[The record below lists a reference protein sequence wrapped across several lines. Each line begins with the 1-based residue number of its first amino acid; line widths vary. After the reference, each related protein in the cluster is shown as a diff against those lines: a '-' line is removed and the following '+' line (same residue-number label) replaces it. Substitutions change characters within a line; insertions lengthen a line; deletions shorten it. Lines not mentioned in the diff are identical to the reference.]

1 MKATFELTKELLD
14 ELILAINAQD
24 DTFISNFFELQ
35 HVADIDTILNSL
47 NTDQTKYCFNLLKLH
62 AQAEL
67 ISYLEP
73 DTRAK
78 FLKNLSSAEIS
89 TFIEELDSDDATDI
103 LYEQSRKT
111 REEIISLLSTEKSL
125 IIRDLLRYDENSAGG
140 LMAKELVKCHIDWS
154 VGQCREEIRRLSEI
168 VEKVFSVYVVDDKG
182 KLLGWVPMK
191 SLLLTNGNI
200 PLKEIYDDEIIS
212 IRAYKDE
219 EDVAEIMQKYDLES
233 IPVID
238 MLGTLL
244 GRITIDDVIDV
255 ITELAEKERQL
266 MSGVSENVE
275 SKDSIWAIS
284 RSRLPWL
291 IIGTFGGL
299 LAAHVMGL
307 FEKELLLI
315 PSMAFFIPLIMAT
328 GGNVGIQA
336 SSLVVQSIA
345 DRSYKTD
352 DFWKSIGKSF
362 LVSVL
367 NGTAISF
374 LAFLFNY
381 MISGDLRIATVV
393 ASSLFFVVQ
402 LASLMGTITPI
413 ILNKFNI
420 NPALAS
426 GPFITTCNDLL
437 GIAVYFL
444 TAKFLLL

>member
-1 MKATFELTKELLD
+1 MG
-14 ELILAINAQD
+14 
-24 DTFISNFFELQ
+24 
-35 HVADIDTILNSL
+35 
-47 NTDQTKYCFNLLKLH
+47 
-62 AQAEL
+62 
-67 ISYLEP
+67 SY
-73 DTRAK
+73 
-78 FLKNLSSAEIS
+78 
-89 TFIEELDSDDATDI
+89 
-103 LYEQSRKT
+103 
-111 REEIISLLSTEKSL
+111 EK
-125 IIRDLLRYDENSAGG
+125 
-140 LMAKELVKCHIDWS
+140 
-154 VGQCREEIRRLSEI
+154 
-168 VEKVFSVYVVDDKG
+168 
-182 KLLGWVPMK
+182 
-191 SLLLTNGNI
+191 LLLTNGNI